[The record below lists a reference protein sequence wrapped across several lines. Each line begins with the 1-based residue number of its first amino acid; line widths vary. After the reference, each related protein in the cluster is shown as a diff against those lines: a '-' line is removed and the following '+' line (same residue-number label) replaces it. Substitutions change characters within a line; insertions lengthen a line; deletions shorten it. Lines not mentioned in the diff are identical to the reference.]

1 MLSFILH
8 IVLAVG
14 LFYIINWVG
23 RHSFSFGYMQL
34 SVFEKTDDAPAF
46 NFIFRIA
53 APLVYILLVSSI
65 LYTFNFDWI
74 VQDIYRI
81 VIYYFAFRYIFNIS
95 LGRAMLLNWKGE
107 LFISLSSITAAYLL
121 YDKLISTKQ
130 RLIPDFN
137 TISNELWIII
147 LIFLYS
153 VLNKVQVTSEGTEKR
168 IKNYLRRAYN
178 KYKYK
183 YGSIIESK
191 VEDRTLEA
199 LVYAIMI
206 YESFNRP
213 RIVRG
218 VERLFFR
225 LGKSKTLGIMQV
237 TTNKRISDEE
247 SIELGIEKILN
258 DYNLAYKNT
267 VEGNPEWD
275 DYSIRYEVLSETVRN
290 YNPDYQYVSE
300 VLTLHDSILNEFY
313 AEEVKELQAQT

>member
-1 MLSFILH
+1 MLNVILH
-8 IVLAVG
+8 IGLAVV
-14 LFYIINWVG
+14 LFYIINWLG

-65 LYTFNFDWI
+65 LYSLKFDRI
-74 VQDIYRI
+74 VQGIYWV
-81 VIYYFAFRYIFNIS
+81 VIYHFAFRYLFNIS
-95 LGRAMLLNWKGE
+95 YGRARLLNWKTE

-147 LIFLYS
+147 LIFLYG
-153 VLNKVQVTSEGTEKR
+153 VLNKVRVTSEGFEKR
-168 IKNYLRRAYN
+168 RKKYQSRAYN
-178 KYKYK
+178 KYKNK

-191 VEDRTLEA
+191 VKDRTLEA

-213 RIVRG
+213 KIVRG
-218 VERLFFR
+218 VERLFFK
-225 LGKSKTLGIMQV
+225 LGKSKTLGIMQI
-237 TTNKRISDEE
+237 TTDKVISDEE
-247 SIELGIEKILN
+247 SIKLGVEKILN
-258 DYNLAYKNT
+258 DYDFAYKKT
-267 VEGNPEWD
+267 VESNSDWD
-275 DYSIRYEVLSETVRN
+275 NYLIRHEALSETVKK
-290 YNPDYQYVSE
+290 YNPDNQYISE
-300 VLTLHDSILNEFY
+300 VLTLHGSILNEFY
-313 AEEVKELQAQT
+313 TKEVKELHAQT